1 MADRWNINFIRGKTY
16 QQTITVAGIADIAT
30 ATAWHIDCAMPN
42 ETPFLQASTANGYL
56 IAGATSA
63 QKILVVPASA
73 TANYAAGNGRFTFWI
88 EWAGGVKRPY
98 YTGLLTV
105 NPDVGEV
112 QS

>member
-30 ATAWHIDCAMPN
+30 ATAWHIDFALPN
-42 ETPFLQASTANGYL
+42 ETPFLQASTANGYM

-73 TANYAAGNGRFTFWI
+73 TAGYSAGNARFMFWI
-88 EWAGGVKRPY
+88 EWAGGEKRPY
-98 YTGLLTV
+98 YTGQCTIS
-105 NPDVGEV
+105 PDVGEV